1 MAVATAGQVNGFRRQ
16 ARPQEYDDTTYF
28 YCTFRGE
35 IMSKFDA
42 QFAGRLDGQTVLV
55 TGAKGGIGLET
66 AQGVGNS
73 GATVLVHARGVNDAR
88 SAVDLLGQRGNGK
101 GHYLAVAGDLGSLAG
116 VRELVAAV
124 HEAAP
129 KGLNG
134 LVNNA
139 GAAFS
144 TKALSP
150 DGYERTIAI
159 NHVALAALTDGLL
172 DLLRKG
178 ADTFATPS
186 RVVNMTA
193 IIESKGKPITDWS
206 YPGKYKQIQ
215 AYGTAKLLALMYT
228 YAQARRHDGDGLTFN
243 AVSPGAVKTTLG
255 SKAGGPFRIIQAVT
269 NPFVPPPEKGSRG
282 CVRLMADPELA
293 TATGGYYSSAKLKKS
308 SKQSQ
313 DAAIQ
318 DRIYAQTERE
328 LRAHA

>member
-1 MAVATAGQVNGFRRQ
+1 
-16 ARPQEYDDTTYF
+16 
-28 YCTFRGE
+28 
-35 IMSKFDA
+35 MSKFDA

-55 TGAKGGIGLET
+55 TGTKGGIGHQT
-66 AQGVGNS
+66 AQGIGNS
-73 GATVLVHARGVNDAR
+73 GATVLVHARRADQAR
-88 SAVDLLGQRGNGK
+88 RAADLLANNGNGK
-101 GHYLAVAGDLGSLAG
+101 GRYLPVAGDLGSLAG
-116 VRELVAAV
+116 VRELVEAV
-124 HEAAP
+124 HQASP

-144 TKALSP
+144 SKALSP

-178 ADTFATPS
+178 ADEFASPS

-193 IIESKGKPITDWS
+193 LIESRGNPITDWS

-215 AYGTAKLLALMYT
+215 AYADAKLLALMYT
-228 YAQARRHDGDGLTFN
+228 YAMARQHQGDGLTFN
-243 AVSPGAVKTTLG
+243 AVSPGAVKTSLG
-255 SKAGGPFRIIQAVT
+255 SKAGGPFKMIQALT
-269 NPFVPPPEKGSRG
+269 NPFVGPPEKGSRG

-308 SKQSQ
+308 SEKSRDH
-313 DAAIQ
+313 DAQ
-318 DRIYAQTERE
+318 DRVYEQTERE
-328 LRAHA
+328 LRIHN

>member
-1 MAVATAGQVNGFRRQ
+1 
-16 ARPQEYDDTTYF
+16 
-28 YCTFRGE
+28 
-35 IMSKFDA
+35 MSKFDA

-55 TGAKGGIGLET
+55 TGAGGGIGHET
-66 AQGVGNS
+66 AQGIGNS
-73 GATVLVHARGVNDAR
+73 GATVLVHARGADHAR
-88 SAVDLLGQRGNGK
+88 RAVDLLVANGNGK
-101 GHYLAVAGDLGSLAG
+101 YLAVAGDLGSLAG
-116 VRELVAAV
+116 VRELAGDV

-139 GAAFS
+139 GAAFAS
-144 TKALSP
+144 KALSP

-178 ADTFATPS
+178 ADDLGAPS

-193 IIESKGKPITDWS
+193 LIESRGKPITDWS

-215 AYGTAKLLALMYT
+215 AYADAKLLALMYT
-228 YAQARRHDGDGLTFN
+228 YAQARRHKGEGLTFN

-255 SKAGGPFRIIQAVT
+255 SKAGGPFKMIQVLT
-269 NPFVPPPEKGSRG
+269 NPFVGPPEKGSRG

-293 TATGGYYSSAKLKKS
+293 TATGGYYSSAKLKES

-313 DAAIQ
+313 DAEGQ
-318 DRIYAQTERE
+318 ERVYAQTERE
-328 LRAHA
+328 LRPHA